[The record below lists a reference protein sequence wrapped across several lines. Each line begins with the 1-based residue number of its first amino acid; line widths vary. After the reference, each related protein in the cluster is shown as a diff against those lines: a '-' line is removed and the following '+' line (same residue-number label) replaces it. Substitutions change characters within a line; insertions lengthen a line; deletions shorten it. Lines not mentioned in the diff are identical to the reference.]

1 MYLKCKWI
9 KPKKGFCWYL
19 TYGLA
24 SDKWIS
30 CKTSWTATDRV
41 VVHYFTA
48 SSHTTCAWTG
58 VPTLLVTACLIL
70 TTLRA
75 HYALWPTCWRT
86 ADEARYARA
95 YSLSIDFTTLTVWA
109 TRWWITWLCDHRCY
123 IERTMVTGVS
133 TNPRY
138 EIMQNEC
145 SFVKIPK

>member
-1 MYLKCKWI
+1 MC
-9 KPKKGFCWYL
+9 L
-19 TYGLA
+19 TYWLA

-30 CKTSWTATDRV
+30 CKTRWAATDRI

-58 VPTLLVTACLIL
+58 VPAFLITACLIL
-70 TTLRA
+70 TTFRA

-86 ADEARYARA
+86 AYESRYTRA

-109 TRWWITWLCDHRCY
+109 TRRWITWLCDHRCY

-138 EIMQNEC
+138 EIMQSEC
-145 SFVKIPK
+145 SFIKIPK